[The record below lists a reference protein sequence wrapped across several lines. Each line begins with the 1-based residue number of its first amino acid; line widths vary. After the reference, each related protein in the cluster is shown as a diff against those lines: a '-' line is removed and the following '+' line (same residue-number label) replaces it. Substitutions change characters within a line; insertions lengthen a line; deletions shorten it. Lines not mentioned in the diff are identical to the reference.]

1 MALSKQYLIIIGVI
15 IILAAVVGISF
26 YMGFKKVASNVAPP
40 NGVPIVAPPVVA
52 PTIVVDCETIQDMNL
67 ECAVKI
73 ARQEIP
79 TCNVPIQQSFLDAFL
94 VFQNDIMKA
103 VVGTGVLTLAD
114 KKIIYFQQL
123 SVTDQFRIYL
133 AISINSLIAL
143 ARCTAPKNESLG
155 ARIVQLTDE
164 FFGIV

>member
-1 MALSKQYLIIIGVI
+1 VA
-15 IILAAVVGISF
+15 IILLVAVVGISF
-26 YMGFKKVASNVAPP
+26 YMGFKKVVSN
-40 NGVPIVAPPVVA
+40 VVA
-52 PTIVVDCETIQDMNL
+52 PDVPVVIDCETIQDMNL
-67 ECAVKI
+67 ECALKI

-103 VVGTGVLTLAD
+103 VVSASATTVAD

-123 SVTDQFRIYL
+123 SVADQFRIYL

-143 ARCTAPKNESLG
+143 ARCSAPKKESLG
-155 ARIVQLTDE
+155 ARIVQVTDE